1 MKSNA
6 VIIVSFIIIASD
18 NDFALVKLQR
28 RSTVTPVTMDI
39 NNLSGSYGSNKS
51 LWPIGFGNQ
60 NPNGSQ
66 FPNRLYHVE
75 IKFVPEA
82 TCNSN
87 YNGGI
92 TSNMMCAA
100 GKCVWE

>member
-1 MKSNA
+1 M
-6 VIIVSFIIIASD
+6 IEFFIIIARD
-18 NDFALVKLQR
+18 NDFALIKLQR
-28 RSTVTPVTMDI
+28 RSSVTPVTMDI
-39 NNLSGSYGSNKS
+39 NNLSASYDSNKS

-66 FPNRLYHVE
+66 FPDRLYHVE
-75 IKFVPEA
+75 IKYVPQA